1 MNFFVSIVG
10 MVITGLPFFV
20 SALVTDNKIGG
31 GDVKLMFAVGFFLG
45 ANRGIIALMT
55 GLLLIVLYG
64 IFTRKKDALALAPF
78 LGAGSLITL
87 LV

>member
-1 MNFFVSIVG
+1 MNFFVSFVG
-10 MVITGLPFFV
+10 MIITGFPLFI
-20 SALVTDNKIGG
+20 SALLSDNKIGG

-55 GLLLIVLYG
+55 GLLLIILYG

-78 LGAGSLITL
+78 LGAGSLVSL
-87 LV
+87 LI